1 MQDSTHRAAPD
12 RTSPALVLAL
22 VKLLWSFFLIWVSF
36 GLPAVLV
43 LAVLLNYL
51 ISRLGHYRMRQARE
65 PKN

>member
-12 RTSPALVLAL
+12 HTSPALVLAL
-22 VKLLWSFFLIWVSF
+22 VNLLWSFLLIWVSF

-51 ISRLGHYRMRQARE
+51 ISRLGHCRMRQARE